1 MHLKTIRCLAALTG
15 VALAA
20 WLSTASEP
28 LPASVTDKLIDG
40 DITYLQKQLD
50 KAAPEK
56 RALPTIKATALFLA
70 VYAQDNLSGAKGDQ
84 MAGLRAESIK
94 LADAVAKKDYAGA
107 KTLAGGLKAATGG
120 DKKAIELHKQAKIS
134 LDEVMSAF
142 RKGTVGGRNIEADL
156 KAQAKSLTDVGLAA
170 EIGGRSAA
178 IAVLSEKLPPTG
190 TTGMKLTQWN
200 DWIKEMKELGSGLA
214 TEGGKAD
221 ADKKKI
227 STMLNKLDKN
237 CTDCHKV
244 FRD

>member
-20 WLSTASEP
+20 WFCTAREP
-28 LPASVTDKLIDG
+28 FPASVTDKLIDG
-40 DITYLQKQLD
+40 DIAYLQKQLE

-70 VYAQDNLSGAKGDQ
+70 VYAQDNVNGAKGDR
-84 MAGLRAESIK
+84 MAGLRAEAIK
-94 LADAVAKKDYAGA
+94 VADAVAKKDYAGA
-107 KTLAGGLKAATGG
+107 KTLAAGLKAASGG
-120 DKKAIELHKQAKIS
+120 DKKALELHKQAKIS
-134 LDEVMSAF
+134 LEEVMSAF

-178 IAVLSEKLPPTG
+178 IAILSEKLPPTG

-200 DWIKEMKELGSGLA
+200 DWSKEMKELGVSLA
-214 TEGGKAD
+214 AEGGKAD

-227 STMLNKLDKN
+227 TSLLNKLDKN

>member
-1 MHLKTIRCLAALTG
+1 MHLKMIRCFAALTG
-15 VALAA
+15 VTLAA
-20 WLSTASEP
+20 WFSTANEP
-28 LPASVTDKLIDG
+28 LPASVTDKLIEG
-40 DITYLQKQLD
+40 DIAYLQKQLD

-56 RALPTIKATALFLA
+56 RALPTIKATALMLA
-70 VYAQDNLSGAKGDQ
+70 VYAQDNLTGAKADQ
-84 MAGLRAESIK
+84 MAGLRAEAIK
-94 LADAVAKKDYAGA
+94 VADALAKKDYAGA
-107 KTLAGGLKAATGG
+107 KTLTAGLKAAKGS
-120 DKKAIELHKQAKIS
+120 DKNAIELHKQAKLS

-178 IAVLSEKLPPTG
+178 IAVLSDKLPPAG
-190 TTGMKLTQWN
+190 TAGMKLTQWN
-200 DWIKEMKELGSGLA
+200 DWIKEMKDLGTTLA

-227 STMLNKLDKN
+227 SSMLNKLDKN